1 MTYLQLVPATL
12 SLVIL
17 AAHFLRSGSLLFVFL
32 VLVVA
37 GFVLVRQP
45 WAGRALQWVLVIG
58 AIEWLRTLVVL
69 TSQRRLEGLP
79 YTRMALIL
87 AAVGVFTLASALLV
101 STRRAKVHF
110 REEPAT
116 SARS

>member
-17 AAHFLRSGSLLFVFL
+17 AAHFLRSGSLLVVFL
-32 VLVVA
+32 V
-37 GFVLVRQP
+37 VLVRQP

-87 AAVGVFTLASALLV
+87 AAVGVFTLSSALLV